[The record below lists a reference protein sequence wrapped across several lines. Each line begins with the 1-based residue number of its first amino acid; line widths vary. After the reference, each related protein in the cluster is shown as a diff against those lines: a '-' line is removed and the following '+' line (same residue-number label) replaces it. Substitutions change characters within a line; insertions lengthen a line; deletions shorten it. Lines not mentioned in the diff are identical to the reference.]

1 MRCFKDHFSFINF
14 EAMPERKPWRKILYE
29 DQGYPDNYTDK
40 TFLKDLRRNV
50 KFEEIPL
57 KDAILGATCFVQ
69 ELCTVV
75 FFTLVYVYLYNDWI
89 HPDTV
94 MISTN
99 ILIFLGFILYNKSAN
114 LTKGIMNH
122 VRMFV
127 IFYIFARFFS
137 PVLHT
142 LTDTISTDT
151 IYTTTFLMMVVHLI
165 FFDYGIPA
173 AIVSNSLSLSAAIF
187 ASICLASRLAS
198 SYQALVLITVAISC
212 FLLFPLLRNKYRKS
226 RAITLVLILSVLYVL
241 FQVSLVMTILFL
253 STLLFVGLVCP
264 ILFTKY
270 QSYKQNIYGPWDEA
284 IIDNAVHIN
293 DLIYL

>member
-1 MRCFKDHFSFINF
+1 MRCFRDHFSFLNF
-14 EAMPERKPWRKILYE
+14 ETMPEVKPWRKILYE
-29 DQGYPDNYTDK
+29 DQGYPDDYTDK

-50 KFEEIPL
+50 KSEKVTL
-57 KDAILGATCFVQ
+57 KEAILGATSLIQ

-75 FFTLVYVYLYNDWI
+75 FFTLVYIYLYNDWV

-94 MISTN
+94 MFYSN
-99 ILIFLGFILYNKSAN
+99 VAVFFGFVLYNKPISFAR
-114 LTKGIMNH
+114 GAVSH
-122 VRMFV
+122 VRTFI

-151 IYTTTFLMMVVHLI
+151 IYTTTFLMMVVHMI
-165 FFDYGIPA
+165 FFDYGISA
-173 AIVSNSLSLSAAIF
+173 AIVSNSVSLSAAIF
-187 ASICLASRLAS
+187 GSVCLSSRLSS
-198 SYQALVLITVAISC
+198 SYHALVLITVGICC
-212 FLLFPLLRNKYRKS
+212 FLLFPLLRNKYKKS
-226 RAITLVLILSVLYVL
+226 VIITSISIFVVLYAL
-241 FQVSLVMTILFL
+241 FQLSIIMALLFI
-253 STLLFVGLVCP
+253 STSVFVGLICP

-293 DLIYL
+293 DLIYS